1 MCECS
6 VCVSWKNWCDDD
18 WHDTSMHM
26 QMYTHVLTNAML
38 SNNDTGVLSGLY
50 VSQAIR
56 TIFGNQILFH
66 PMPAATPQESPLEDA
81 MRRKRREDYL
91 HLADANAVNPYF

>member
-1 MCECS
+1 MTNPAPL
-6 VCVSWKNWCDDD
+6 WKPLRKPHEDY
-18 WHDTSMHM
+18 S
-26 QMYTHVLTNAML
+26 HVAEANA

-56 TIFGNQILFH
+56 TIFGNRILFH